1 MTHVKELCKQLY
13 QQAVIFIVINS
24 DSLRETGSLC
34 ERCYHMLSH
43 ARLGA
48 LIHYKRNIQIKI
60 LNSRVNYAV
69 SESNIF
75 IPVA

>member
-1 MTHVKELCKQLY
+1 MELCKPFKH

-24 DSLRETGSLC
+24 DSLQETGSLC
-34 ERCYHMLSH
+34 ERYYHMLSH

-48 LIHYKRNIQIKI
+48 LIHCKKNIQIKI
-60 LNSRVNYAV
+60 LNSRVNCAV

-75 IPVA
+75 ISVA